1 MSNEHNVVCLSD
13 SNVFLCTVSNTN
25 GKWVAASEPIMFA
38 VKGSSNDSSWVSL
51 SDTALLVPNWHVSTP
66 ILTATRLSD
75 FTPELVAGTDGM
87 PGYASIWEVRLSFEL
102 TPVTPLTETVSVHVP
117 GFGSCNM
124 PAVKTNTDTGNIR
137 LESPALYKHIV
148 ARSTC
153 SLNIDGYDPSR
164 SMLVVIG
171 AGVFASPDKTY
182 ELGLD
187 SDDVEKILADLGISG
202 VSSIA
207 NDYSRDGAV
216 KVITPDV
223 ESAPYFKIFT
233 RHGINKGDIVSCY
246 DIKTYS
252 GLDDEGNPQYFG
264 SSKAI
269 TQVAKPIVGDTV
281 ICVPLNYTDVDG
293 EVVVEKY
300 AISPVMLDARYG
312 LNDTTG
318 VGMIHGFYNTN
329 GYMSVGRTDLRYL
342 DNCSR
347 HLIGE
352 KLITAEASV
361 TYGSPSGGGI
371 DPKALIISSLGES
384 AVYSSVN
391 NPNTPSYVSVLCLGE
406 ALNNL
411 PCSFS
416 LSLEVS
422 AMSGYSLEYYF
433 DDYDNYMDS
442 KSAEF
447 DFSLIDT
454 RVAYYSPAAST
465 KHVTADLYHDN
476 LHDTYSVVGTGDAPI
491 IVDYANLP
499 TFVSRRMVNASG
511 YTGVVECGGKP
522 RKPYDDYADDEYEEE
537 DNKYFIFYDW
547 VGDAYDSIGVKA
559 YAGTDIAITESTESS
574 GLSAESEL
582 LLQSVDA
589 LDYVENALTVT
600 ATVVPTHYASSEMD
614 RVDTTRNSH
623 SCGLSD
629 VSIAVSSGGSSA
641 MQASTVDTSYS
652 GSGSIEAERTKVDNV
667 WPTTSGPTSSS
678 TKQITVSA
686 SNILAGIPAEV
697 VDNANYDIKA
707 SEVLSGTFNTKIKAS
722 TDSISSSGLTVK
734 LYKLTRN
741 PDIYEYD
748 GGLDGISITGND
760 HSAPSGVDGVY
771 GGVHPHDTGSFTL
784 SAHCHA
790 LNESSGVPTNAT
802 ETLHIQS
809 IPVVKPVYDEKG
821 RIKYDQNGDMVT
833 ETVNAQAICRAIS
846 LDVFVCLE
854 KRKTMPP
861 PLKCYWHFECYV
873 DDNGNFADYED
884 EYSSLAT
891 LNQFAY
897 TGSVSDAD
905 NFKSCQ
911 PWDIPKYMGGAV
923 LEDYEMRELR
933 IQATQTAT
941 ARWDDQTRSMVFT
954 FKWSGKVYKHSEK
967 LRKAREAVGTR
978 KGYYI
983 EYYIDDDW
991 ENPLYKIHNTTNTV
1005 SGDDVQEDEYTIEDG
1020 PPANDA
1026 DGYHH
1031 FDDVDDL
1038 DTIVDVDLEFNKC
1051 VEVADRYSSMATT
1064 VDSSYVNNVINQCV
1078 SDAKDAVEELY
1089 NLVENTLGDVPD
1101 VVRGDT
1107 PKDDWYD
1114 EWHSSAFEE
1123 WGAPVHGSN
1132 PHYLRHS
1139 FKSMYGTVQ
1148 QIDSSSSV
1156 DEPVRAVQS
1165 AIEVTPHI

>member
-1 MSNEHNVVCLSD
+1 MSNEHKVVCLSD
-13 SNVFLCTVSNTN
+13 SNVFLCTVSNTD

-38 VKGSSNDSSWVSL
+38 VNGSSNDSSWVSL
-51 SDTALLVPNWHVSTP
+51 RDAAILVPNWHVSSP
-66 ILTATRLSD
+66 ILIVTKLSD
-75 FTPELVAGTDGM
+75 FTPDSVAGAAGM

-117 GFGSCNM
+117 GFGSCEM
-124 PAVKTNTDTGNIR
+124 PTVKTTTDTGNIR

-153 SLNIDGYDPSR
+153 SLNIDGYAYPR
-164 SMLVVIG
+164 SMFVVIG
-171 AGVFASPDKTY
+171 AGVFAPTDKTY
-182 ELGLD
+182 ELGLE
-187 SDDVEKILADLGISG
+187 SDDVEAILEDLDISG
-202 VSSIA
+202 ASSIA
-207 NDYSRDGAV
+207 NDYFRDGSV
-216 KVITPDV
+216 KVRTPDV
-223 ESAPYFKIFT
+223 DSAPYFKIFT

-281 ICVPLNYTDVDG
+281 ICVPLNHTDVGG

-312 LNDTTG
+312 LNATTG
-318 VGMIHGFYNTN
+318 ISVVHGFYSTDS
-329 GYMSVGRTDLRYL
+329 YMSVGRTDLRYL

-361 TYGSPSGGGI
+361 TYGSPSGDGM
-371 DPKALIISSLGES
+371 DPKAILIASLGES
-384 AVYSSVN
+384 AVYSSAN
-391 NPNTPSYVSVLCLGE
+391 NPNTPSTVSVLCLAE
-406 ALNNL
+406 TLNNL

-447 DFSLIDT
+447 DFSLTDT

-476 LHDTYSVVGTGDAPI
+476 LGDTYSVVGTGDAPI

-499 TFVSRRMVNASG
+499 TFVSRRMVNAAG

-537 DNKYFIFYDW
+537 DNKYFTFYDW
-547 VGDAYDSIGVKA
+547 VDDWHDPRSVKA
-559 YAGTDIAITESTESS
+559 YAGTDITITESTESS
-574 GLSAESEL
+574 GLSAESERL
-582 LLQSVDA
+582 LRSVDA
-589 LDYVENALTVT
+589 LDYVENALAVT
-600 ATVVPTHYASSEMD
+600 AAVVPTHYASSEVNRNED
-614 RVDTTRNSH
+614 TRNSH
-623 SCGLSD
+623 SCGLSG
-629 VSIAVSSGGSSA
+629 VSISVSSGGSSDVK
-641 MQASTVDTSYS
+641 ASVVDSSYS
-652 GSGSIEAERTKVDNV
+652 GKGSTTTDRTMVSNV
-667 WPTTSGPTSSS
+667 WPSTSGTTSSS
-678 TKQITVSA
+678 TSQITVAA
-686 SNILAGIPAEV
+686 SNVLAGIPAEV

-707 SEVLSGTFNTKIKAS
+707 SEALSGTFNTKITAS
-722 TDSISSSGLTVK
+722 TDSLSSSGLTVK

-748 GGLDGISITGND
+748 GGLDGISIGGND
-760 HSAPSGVDGVY
+760 YSAPFGVDGVY
-771 GGVHPHDTGSFTL
+771 GGVHRHSTGSFTL
-784 SAHCHA
+784 NAHCHA
-790 LNESSGVPTNAT
+790 LNESSGIPTSAA

-809 IPVVKPVYDEKG
+809 IPVVKPVYDENG
-821 RIKYDQNGDMVT
+821 RVKYENGSMVT
-833 ETVNAQAICRAIS
+833 ETVNAQAICREIS

-861 PLKCYWHFECYV
+861 PLKCEWNFECYV

-884 EYSSLAT
+884 DHSSLAT
-891 LNQFAY
+891 LYQFAY

-911 PWDIPKYMGGAV
+911 PWDIPKYMGGSV

-941 ARWDDQTRSMVFT
+941 ARWDDQNRSMVFT
-954 FKWSGKVYKHSEK
+954 FKWNGKVYKRFKK
-967 LRKAREAVGTR
+967 LSKAREAIGTR

-983 EYYIDDDW
+983 AYYINDDW
-991 ENPLYKIHNTTNTV
+991 DNPLYRIHNTTNTV
-1005 SGDDVQEDEYTIEDG
+1005 SGDDVQEDQYTEEEMV
-1020 PPANDA
+1020 ANNA
-1026 DGYHH
+1026 DGYYH

-1051 VEVADRYSSMATT
+1051 VDVANRYSSMATT
-1064 VDSSYVNNVINQCV
+1064 IDYSYVNSVINQCV

-1089 NLVENTLGDVPD
+1089 DLVENTLGDVPD
-1101 VVRGDT
+1101 EVRGDT
-1107 PKDDWYD
+1107 PRDDWYD
-1114 EWHSSAFEE
+1114 EWHSYAFEE
-1123 WGAPVHGSN
+1123 WGAPVYGSN
-1132 PHYLRHS
+1132 SHYLRHS
-1139 FKSMYGTVQ
+1139 FKSMSGSVQ
-1148 QIDSSSSV
+1148 QIAGSSAV

-1165 AIEVTPHI
+1165 VIEVTPHI